1 MEYKEIVESWN
12 KESDEFN
19 QWDSLGLDEQLKYAF
34 NLRRRSILETD
45 SETVRREYGDP
56 PTVGELIKELE
67 KFDKNLRVF
76 VRPKYHGT
84 LRSYESAPVHLRGI
98 ARTVEEGG
106 SSEQLTMLI

>member
-1 MEYKEIVESWN
+1 MAYGIHGGWN
-12 KESDEFN
+12 DVGSC
-19 QWDSLGLDEQLKYAF
+19 LDFKIGF
-34 NLRRRSILETD
+34 GMDKD
-45 SETVRREYGDP
+45 SEIFRREYGDP

-98 ARTVEEGG
+98 ARTVEEDG